1 MENREQQILSEI
13 KSMMASIRSQ
23 LELLD
28 AKMAELQQVVDPEV
42 VDLSPI
48 DIDIADASS
57 AVPLA
62 AQVFDVQEKPLA
74 AESEDAD
81 EQPSVAEEPGSLPA
95 VEPVTSMEI
104 RQEIMTED
112 DLPAADVPAA
122 APEDDLP
129 AAEDDDDLPSAE
141 ETMEI
146 FVEDAPVMEI
156 PSEEPIVPEVVAEN
170 ISADG
175 PMDGD
180 DRPEGPQT
188 VIDAMTDRQ
197 AWRTDMP
204 GTPVRDIRSAISL
217 NDRILFIN
225 YLFKEDPMAFQNTL
239 SNINTMDTLEEVVE
253 YVRNNYP
260 GWDLESDVVY
270 RFMMA
275 VRRRIRQ

>member
-57 AVPLA
+57 AVPLD